1 MTTPVAGPFSGIQPV
16 LQIPFEDAPGQP
28 IRYGEL
34 TALVERLVQAGVAG
48 LVVPGLASESWT
60 LTESERDQVVETAA
74 ETIGGRVR
82 LIVGIDGATTI
93 AADRARRAA
102 SRGAA
107 GVMVLP
113 PTATGGDEGIVRHF
127 STVAEAGGVPVL
139 MQDLPQVS
147 GVTMTVALIEA
158 ALRAHPLVTSLK
170 AEIPG
175 AGPKTSAAHQAGVE
189 IVAGW
194 GGIGYL
200 EQVERGAVGCM
211 PGSDLGPALLAI
223 DVALREGDV
232 EVARRCYRQ
241 ILPLLSFETA
251 TLQLLV
257 LSAKRQLRRQGVFST
272 ESMRNP
278 APALDQAEQIAVD
291 RLLDEL
297 AAAGVPGF
305 DV

>member
-16 LQIPFEDAPGQP
+16 LQIPFEDAPSQP
-28 IRYGEL
+28 IRIQEL
-34 TALVERLVQAGVAG
+34 MALVERLVQAGVAG

-60 LTESERDQVVETAA
+60 LTESERDRVVETAA
-74 ETIGGRVR
+74 ETIGGRAR

-93 AADRARRAA
+93 ATDRARRAA

-113 PTATGGDEGIVRHF
+113 PSAAGGDEGIVRHF
-127 STVAEAGGVPVL
+127 TAVAEAAGVPLL
-139 MQDLPQVS
+139 MQDSPQVS
-147 GVTMTVALIEA
+147 GVTMTVDLVA
-158 ALRAHPLVTSLK
+158 AAVRAHPLVTSLK

-175 AGPKTSAAHQAGVE
+175 AGPKTSAAQQAGVE

-211 PGSDLGPALLAI
+211 PGSDLGPALLQI
-223 DVALREGDV
+223 DGALRGGDV
-232 EVARRCYRQ
+232 EVARRRYRQ

-251 TLQLLV
+251 TLHLLV
-257 LSAKRQLRRQGVFST
+257 LSAKRHLRRLGVFST
-272 ESMRNP
+272 ESMRHP
-278 APALDQAEQIAVD
+278 APALDQAEQDTVD
-291 RLLDEL
+291 HLLDEL

>member
-34 TALVERLVQAGVAG
+34 TALVKRLVQAGVAG

-60 LTESERDQVVETAA
+60 LTESERDRVVESAA

-102 SRGAA
+102 ELGAD

-113 PTATGGDEGIVRHF
+113 PSAAGGDEGIVRHF
-127 STVAEAGGVPVL
+127 AAVAEAGGVPVL
-139 MQDLPQVS
+139 MQDSPQVS
-147 GVTMTVALIEA
+147 GVTMTVGLIEA
-158 ALRAHPLVTSLK
+158 AVRAHPLVTSLK

-200 EQVERGAVGCM
+200 EQVQRGAVGCM

-223 DVALREGDV
+223 DRALRGGDV
-232 EVARRCYRQ
+232 ETASRRYRQ

-251 TLQLLV
+251 TLHLLV
-257 LSAKRQLRRQGVFST
+257 LSAKRHLRRQGVFST
-272 ESMRNP
+272 EFMRHP
-278 APALDQAEQIAVD
+278 APVLDQAEQVTVD

-297 AAAGVPGF
+297 IAAGAPGF
-305 DV
+305 GV